1 MAIVNAPSLW
11 DSLGALPDARGVRFT
26 VWAPLAREVAVMIE
40 SEPATPARTVALEP
54 AAGGLHTGHAPGLRA
69 GARYRVVVDGKGP
82 FPDPASRFQPEGVHG
97 PSEIIDPLAFAWSDQ
112 AWRGKP
118 LEELVLYE
126 LHVGAF
132 TTEGTFQAAIAKL
145 PHLASL
151 GVTAIEIM
159 PLADFPGER
168 NWGYDGAALWAPA
181 RTYGRPEEFRRFVDA
196 AHAHG
201 LAVHLDVVYNHL
213 GPDGAYVVAV
223 APPLLD
229 RGNRT
234 AWGTGLNLDGEHS
247 KGVRE
252 FLIRNAI
259 HWVREFHLDGLRL
272 DATPALVDT
281 SPRHFVA
288 ELGARV
294 RAAVP
299 ERPVVTI
306 AEDVRNLSEVIT
318 PESAGGWGMDG
329 VWSFDFHHQ
338 IHRLLTDQDDGY
350 FADFADSIDDL
361 AAIARRGWLFT
372 GQHSRYAG
380 EPRGDDPKGIDPA
393 RFVFYLQN
401 HDEIGNRPLG
411 ERLHHLIE
419 PSVHRAATTL
429 LLMLPQTPLLFMG
442 DEWAASSPFTFFT
455 DHHEKLGARV
465 AEGRVRD
472 FERFATFASVA
483 APHPQHP
490 ATFEAS
496 RLRWDEITQPAH
508 AQALALH
515 RALLA
520 LRQNDSALRAG
531 AAARIEVLDSGTLL
545 VRRDAPRT
553 LGNEPGGPHNCTLI
567 AVIRLR
573 GAAAVDF
580 AEHAALADLPGARWE
595 VVLHTEQPEFAA
607 PTSPMAIDPGRE
619 IRFSRPGAVVFR
631 V

>member
-1 MAIVNAPSLW
+1 MSARSPW
-11 DSLGALPDARGVRFT
+11 DGLGALPDARGVRFT
-26 VWAPLAREVAVMIE
+26 VWAPLARAVAV
-40 SEPATPARTVALEP
+40 VLEP
-54 AAGGLHTGHAPGLRA
+54 AGAQTVIVPCEPVGDGLHAGHVAGIGA
-69 GARYRVVVDGKGP
+69 GARYRVSVDGRGP

-97 PSEIIDPLAFAWSDQ
+97 PSEVVDPAAFAWSDQ
-112 AWRGKP
+112 AWRGRP

-132 TTEGTFQAAIAKL
+132 TPEGTFTSALAKL
-145 PHLASL
+145 PHLADL

-181 RTYGRPEEFRRFVDA
+181 RTYGRPEDFRRFVDA
-196 AHAHG
+196 AHGHG

-223 APPLLD
+223 APPVLN

-247 KGVRE
+247 GGVRE

-259 HWVREFHLDGLRL
+259 HWVCEFHLDGLRL
-272 DATPALVDT
+272 DATPALVDA

-299 ERPVVTI
+299 ERPIVTI
-306 AEDVRNLSEVIT
+306 AEDVRNRSEVIT
-318 PESAGGWGMDG
+318 TESSGGWEMDA

-350 FADFADSIDDL
+350 FADFADSIEDL

-372 GQHSRYAG
+372 GQHSKYAG
-380 EPRGDDPKGIDPA
+380 ESRGDDPTGIDPR

-401 HDEIGNRPLG
+401 HDEIGNRPMG

-419 PSVHRAATTL
+419 PARHRAAITL

-465 AEGRVRD
+465 AAGRAHQFGR
-472 FERFATFASVA
+472 FETFESVM

-490 ATFEAS
+490 ETFAAS
-496 RLRWDEITQPAH
+496 RLRWDEIAQPEH
-508 AQALALH
+508 AAVLALH

-520 LRQNDSALRAG
+520 LRREEPALRPG
-531 AAARIEVLDSGTLL
+531 AVARIEVLDSATLL
-545 VRRDAPRT
+545 VRRDALDEVARSPRSA
-553 LGNEPGGPHNCTLI
+553 LI

-573 GAAAVDF
+573 GAGTIPLAGVPALGDLSAARGE
-580 AEHAALADLPGARWE
+580 A
-595 VVLHTEQPEFAA
+595 VLNTEQPDFAA
-607 PTSPMAIDPGRE
+607 AALPIEIDASRAIT
-619 IRFSRPGAVVFR
+619 FARPGAVVFR
-631 V
+631 M

>member
-1 MAIVNAPSLW
+1 MAIVSARSPW
-11 DSLGALPDARGVRFT
+11 ESLGALPDARGVRFT
-26 VWAPLAREVAVMIE
+26 VWAPLAREVAVVIE
-40 SEPATPARTVALEP
+40 SASEAPAIVPLEP
-54 AAGGLHTGHAPGLRA
+54 AGEGLHAGHVA
-69 GARYRVVVDGKGP
+69 GIGAGTRYRVSVDGRGP
-82 FPDPASRFQPEGVHG
+82 FPDPASRFQPDGVHG
-97 PSEIIDPLAFAWSDQ
+97 ASEVIDPSIFAWSDQ
-112 AWRGKP
+112 AWRGRP

-132 TTEGTFQAAIAKL
+132 TSEGTFAAAITKL
-145 PHLASL
+145 PHLANL

-181 RTYGRPEEFRRFVDA
+181 RAYGRPDDVRRFVDV
-196 AHAHG
+196 AHGHG

-247 KGVRE
+247 RGVRE
-252 FLIRNAI
+252 FMIRNAI

-272 DATPALVDT
+272 DATPALVDA

-294 RAAVP
+294 RASVP
-299 ERPVVTI
+299 ERPIVTI
-306 AEDVRNLSEVIT
+306 AEDVRNLSEVVT
-318 PESAGGWGMDG
+318 PEAAGGWGMDA

-350 FADFADSIDDL
+350 FGDFADSIEDL
-361 AAIARRGWLFT
+361 AAIARRGWLYT
-372 GQHSRYAG
+372 GQHSKFAG
-380 EPRGDDPKGIDPA
+380 ERRGDDPKGIDPQ

-419 PSVHRAATTL
+419 PAVHRAATTL

-465 AEGRVRD
+465 AEGRARD
-472 FERFATFASVA
+472 FGKFETFASVT
-483 APHPQHP
+483 APHPQHRE
-490 ATFEAS
+490 TFEAS
-496 RLRWDEITQPAH
+496 RLRWDEIVRPEH
-508 AQALALH
+508 ATVLALH
-515 RALLA
+515 RALLSLRRAEPA
-520 LRQNDSALRAG
+520 LRSG
-531 AAARIEVLDSGTLL
+531 ATSRIEVLDAATLL
-545 VRRDAPRT
+545 VRRDARSNSPGTSNRAPGST
-553 LGNEPGGPHNCTLI
+553 LV

-573 GAAAVDF
+573 GAGIVEVARA
-580 AEHAALADLPGARWE
+580 AALDDLDDARWE
-595 VVLHTEQPEFAA
+595 IILRTEQPAFAA
-607 PTSPMAIDPGRE
+607 SALPITIDSSHKVA
-619 IRFSRPGAVVFR
+619 FARPGAVVFR
-631 V
+631 I